1 MYKIYKGEIIRT
13 DNNTLIP
20 KNDELNDYQNYLTWL
35 DAGNV
40 AITEEVEQSPE
51 EEKTKATT

>member
-1 MYKIYKGEIIRT
+1 MYKIYKGEIICT